1 MKRLSLT
8 LLVSALA
15 VGAYASGLG
24 LVFRLETSSALEP
37 GEGAYAHIHVS
48 IPYDEMLFIKTDSSY
63 RASYRIFYRIMTDD
77 GDKVHS
83 DHLYGRVEVFSYE
96 ETNSRELQVRE
107 EMKLKLPAGKYMLKV
122 TVEDEESQRR
132 GVRESEIDFRLTSSG
147 GFQLSSLELYGCD
160 GERNTLADTLPSP
173 CTIVT
178 VGAEFYCLKDDPPPS
193 VAGLLRLLTDK
204 DDLMQERPDTL
215 ALTGE
220 VTKISF
226 PLSLSGLPPGGY
238 KLELE
243 IPEHDLFQ
251 STEFVIPWSILAMV
265 NEPDDVQLF
274 LNYIADRNDVREFKK
289 LESDERVPYW
299 LEFWKRRD
307 PVPSTERN
315 ELMEQYE
322 RRIMYA
328 NEKFGAFEDG
338 WKTDMGMI
346 HVMFGRPDDIE
357 RHPFDLDSKPYEIWT
372 YYSLNRRFVFVDR
385 TGFGRYD
392 LVSGDYSRR

>member
-8 LLVSALA
+8 LLASALA
-15 VGAYASGLG
+15 VGTYAAGLS
-24 LVFRLETSSALEP
+24 LSFRLETSSALEP

-48 IPYDEMLFIKTDSSY
+48 IPYDEMLFVKADSSY
-63 RASYRIFYRIMTDD
+63 QASYRISYRITTDD

-132 GVRESEIDFRLTSSG
+132 GVRETEIDFRLTSSEG
-147 GFQLSSLELYGCD
+147 LQLSSLELCGCER
-160 GERNTLADTLPSP
+160 ERNTLADTLPSP

-178 VGAEFYCLKDDPPPS
+178 VRAEFYCLTEDPLPS
-193 VAGLLRLLTDK
+193 VAGLLRLLTGK
-204 DDLMQERPDTL
+204 GDLIHEKPDTF
-215 ALTGE
+215 ALTGD
-220 VTKISF
+220 VTKLEF
-226 PLSLSGLPPGGY
+226 PLSLSGLSPDAY

-251 STEFVIPWSILAMV
+251 AREFVIPWSILAMV

-274 LNYIADRNDVREFKK
+274 LNYVADRDDVRKFKK
-289 LESDERVPYW
+289 LEPEERVTFWWEYW
-299 LEFWKRRD
+299 RRRD

-315 ELMEQYE
+315 ELMELYE

-328 NEKFGAFEDG
+328 NEQFGAFEDG

-346 HVMFGRPDDIE
+346 YVMFGRPDDIE